1 MRCQTAAARDCPS
14 PERCEIEGCREPYN
28 RPGSAIAR
36 ERQPIDLPPL
46 EDYQPGRI
54 MRGLMA
60 LTDRGEKAV
69 RRGPTPFAAIPAP
82 ATITYRP
89 EEPPVMSQSLP
100 AAMPLPIPGQEPA
113 QPKPAAPTQQED
125 LRVVGIPGGWIVYRG
140 AHPVA
145 VASDP
150 ASLVARITELVR
162 R

>member
-28 RPGSAIAR
+28 RPGTAIAR

-46 EDYQPGRI
+46 DDYQPGRI

-60 LTDRGEKAV
+60 LTDLGEKAV
-69 RRGPTPFAAIPAP
+69 RRGPTPFAASPAP
-82 ATITYRP
+82 ATIAYYP
-89 EEPPVMSQSLP
+89 EEPPPMSQSLP

-113 QPKPAAPTQQED
+113 APAQSAEPAD

-150 ASLVARITELVR
+150 ASLGARITEIVR